1 MLQAELIT
9 EEVALENCNHPN
21 ELILKLKGISSAS
34 DRTWGPVEAQ
44 KMTGP
49 TLGTTLS
56 QAGAGLSGPSSGKPD
71 WMSKT

>member
-34 DRTWGPVEAQ
+34 DRTWGPVDAP
-44 KMTGP
+44 KTPGP
-49 TLGTTLS
+49 GTTLT
-56 QAGAGLSGPSSGKPD
+56 QAGASLSGPSSGKPD